1 MKKLARLVLFF
12 SLAFAVLFLASTG
25 LRFLAIRVNWIRTL
39 PREPETMLSEL
50 VMAARWALSLGIY
63 GSLLLTLNYAAE
75 KRIFAPL
82 TTLSLLIL
90 SLGFSFGLSAAL
102 ERMDNVPPARDI
114 AKPLGEAGMILTRN
128 DISIVLL
135 RGPEEARGPRVVAI
149 PGRPIFYQ
157 AEPVG
162 PNNTVLSLP
171 PIPFRDESPW
181 FLKSIAID
189 INLSAGQLQ
198 SHYRQGL
205 VPFLVYAGALIFF
218 LGSLGFILKLSAWP
232 LANLFVGCL
241 AFRGIL
247 ALEIFLN
254 SPEIQDLFESFLGK
268 RFPLSLTVPLIFCAL
283 GALVY
288 LYSVLVYLA
297 GRRSNEED

>member
-1 MKKLARLVLFF
+1 MKNLARLVLFF
-12 SLAFAVLFLASTG
+12 SLSFAVLFLASTG
-25 LRFLAIRVNWIRTL
+25 LRFLAIRGNWIRAL
-39 PREPETMLSEL
+39 PQGPETMLSEL
-50 VMAARWALSLGIY
+50 IMAACWALSLGIY
-63 GSLLLTLNYAAE
+63 GSLLLSLSYAAG

-82 TTLSLLIL
+82 AVISLIIL
-90 SLGFSFGLSAAL
+90 SLGFSFGLSTAL
-102 ERMDNVPPARDI
+102 KRMDNVPPARNI
-114 AKPLGEAGMILTRN
+114 TKPLGEAGMILTRN

-157 AEPVG
+157 ADPAG

-181 FLKSIAID
+181 FLKSIALD

-198 SHYRQGL
+198 SYYKQGL
-205 VPFLVYAGALIFF
+205 VPFLIYAGALIFF
-218 LGSLGFILKLSAWP
+218 LNSLGFILKLSVWP

-241 AFRGIL
+241 AFRGVL

-254 SPEIQDLFESFLGK
+254 SPEIQDMFESFLGK
-268 RFPLSLTVPLIFCAL
+268 RFPLSLTVPLIFCAF
-283 GALVY
+283 GTLVY

-297 GRRSNEED
+297 RRRSDEED